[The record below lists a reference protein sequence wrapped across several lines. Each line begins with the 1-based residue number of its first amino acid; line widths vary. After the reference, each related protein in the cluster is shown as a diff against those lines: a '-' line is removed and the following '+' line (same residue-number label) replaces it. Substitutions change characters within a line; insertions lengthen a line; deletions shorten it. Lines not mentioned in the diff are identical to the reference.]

1 MELSADERLLV
12 DLYASQ
18 YNQAISQSNRLYDQI
33 ASLYDQINR
42 ITPTTN
48 ELRHN
53 IQQIYVGARNI
64 ASRNQQQ
71 GQTQTQGQQ
80 QGQTQG
86 QTQIQGQTQ
95 GQQPVEIPATVHSIE
110 TQTFMSSVTTTRV
123 FSEIVRPLN
132 TECPIRLDP
141 FLPTSVVAQINRC
154 GHIFNP
160 IELGFWLQTNTRCP
174 TCRTDVRR
182 FQPQGQQQQQRQPRA
197 QRVADTSDQI
207 ITNLFYDL
215 IFNNTDTNNN
225 INNNINNNPPIFDI
239 SNNHITT

>member
-53 IQQIYVGARNI
+53 IQQIYVGART
-64 ASRNQQQ
+64 RNQQQ
-71 GQTQTQGQQ
+71 GQQGQQQGQQGQQ
-80 QGQTQG
+80 QGQTQ
-86 QTQIQGQTQ
+86 IQ

>member
-1 MELSADERLLV
+1 MELSPDERLLV

-53 IQQIYVGARNI
+53 IQQIYVGART
-64 ASRNQQQ
+64 RNQQQ
-71 GQTQTQGQQ
+71 GQ

-86 QTQIQGQTQ
+86 QQQYGATQGQQGQTQ
-95 GQQPVEIPATVHSIE
+95 GSVEMPATVHSIE
-110 TQTFMSSVTTTRV
+110 TQAFMSSVTTTRV

-174 TCRTDVRR
+174 TCRADVRR
-182 FQPQGQQQQQRQPRA
+182 IYQGQPQRQPRV
-197 QRVADTSDQI
+197 QP
-207 ITNLFYDL
+207 NLFYDL
-215 IFNNTDTNNN
+215 IFNNTDTINN
-225 INNNINNNPPIFDI
+225 INNNNNPNNPPIFDI

>member
-53 IQQIYVGARNI
+53 IQQIYVGART
-64 ASRNQQQ
+64 RNQQQGQQGQQQGQTQIQ

-80 QGQTQG
+80 QGQTQ
-86 QTQIQGQTQ
+86 IQ

-110 TQTFMSSVTTTRV
+110 AQTFMSSVTTTRV

-174 TCRTDVRR
+174 TCRTDVMR
-182 FQPQGQQQQQRQPRA
+182 FQQQRQQQQRQPRA

-225 INNNINNNPPIFDI
+225 PPIFDI